1 MTVARPPLGSEESAE
16 GATFYG
22 GAARRIL
29 WSIIVL
35 TVALVPLTWVRFGRV
50 AAEGFFLGA
59 AISYVNFRWLERAVN
74 GLARAIVELQS
85 PERGGRIVFRF
96 LIRYLLI
103 AMVAYVTFVG
113 WSGAFRGLLCGLC
126 VPVAAMMGE
135 AVYEGFSVSR
145 HGI

>member
-1 MTVARPPLGSEESAE
+1 MTDAGLPPEVESKESVA
-16 GATFYG
+16 FYG

-35 TVALVPLTWVRFGRV
+35 SAILVPLTWVRFGRV
-50 AAEGFFLGA
+50 AAEGVFLGA

-74 GLARAIVELQS
+74 GLARAIVEFQS

-103 AMVAYVTFVG
+103 AMVTYVTFIS
-113 WSGAFRGLLCGLC
+113 WPGAFRGMLCGLC
-126 VPVAAMMGE
+126 LPVAAMMGE
-135 AVYEGFSVSR
+135 AVYEGFSLSR

>member
-1 MTVARPPLGSEESAE
+1 MTEDGPPTGVESRESA
-16 GATFYG
+16 AFYG
-22 GAARRIL
+22 GAVRRIL

-35 TVALVPLTWVRFGRV
+35 TVIIVPLGWVRFGRA

-74 GLARAIVELQS
+74 GLARAIVEFQS
-85 PERGGRIVFRF
+85 QERGGRIVFRF
-96 LIRYLLI
+96 LIRYFLI
-103 AMVAYVTFVG
+103 AMVASVIFMS
-113 WSGAFRGLLCGLC
+113 WPGAFRGMLCGLC

-145 HGI
+145 HGL

>member
-1 MTVARPPLGSEESAE
+1 MTEDESPTGVESIESA
-16 GATFYG
+16 AFYG

-35 TVALVPLTWVRFGRV
+35 SVIVVPLTWARFGRV

-74 GLARAIVELQS
+74 GLARAIVEFQS
-85 PERGGRIVFRF
+85 PERGGLIVFRF

-103 AMVAYVTFVG
+103 AIVASVIFIG
-113 WSGAFRGLLCGLC
+113 WSGAFRGMLCGLC

-135 AVYEGFSVSR
+135 AVYEGFSASR
-145 HGI
+145 HDV

>member
-1 MTVARPPLGSEESAE
+1 MTVARPLLGSEESAE
-16 GATFYG
+16 SAMFYG

-35 TVALVPLTWVRFGRV
+35 TVVLVPLTWVRFGRV

-103 AMVAYVTFVG
+103 AMVGYVTFVG

>member
-1 MTVARPPLGSEESAE
+1 MTEVEEPLGKESAE
-16 GATFYG
+16 SAMFYG
-22 GAARRIL
+22 GAAKRIL

-35 TVALVPLTWVRFGRV
+35 SMILVPLTWVRVGRV

-74 GLARAIVELQS
+74 GLARAIVEFQS

-103 AMVAYVTFVG
+103 AMVASVIFMS

-135 AVYEGFSVSR
+135 AVYEGFSASR
-145 HGI
+145 HDV